1 MRRALAVLA
10 AGVSLFAL
18 AACDRPVPDVS
29 LQTRGTYVSEPAA
42 RYCFT
47 LDKGPA
53 GCRIG
58 NTEPREIT
66 VRDGASVGID
76 VPRDVGSLW
85 DVEVSIPG
93 NPAARQAVGIQRDKT
108 HLSVTPRFDQS
119 PRLLVE
125 VISGRYSS
133 GSLLES
139 GRWRF
144 LLVRQPKPSSQ
155 PSSSR

>member
-18 AACDRPVPDVS
+18 AGCEKPVPDVS
-29 LQTRGTYVSEPAA
+29 LQTRGTYVNEPAA

-47 LDKGPA
+47 LEEGKA
-53 GCRIG
+53 GCRVRDA
-58 NTEPREIT
+58 EPREVP
-66 VRDGASVGID
+66 VRDGATIGID
-76 VPRDVGSLW
+76 VPREIGALW

-93 NPAARQAVGIQRDKT
+93 NPAAKQRVGIQRDKT

-125 VISGRYSS
+125 VVSGRYSR

-144 LLVRQPKPSSQ
+144 VLVQEPKPQQ
-155 PSSSR
+155 PNG